1 MRASSL
7 CAHELFPFICG
18 YGSDKKGIMDNTQ
31 AKILALC
38 RIAVGLLFVI
48 FGSYK
53 VFWPTFVESG
63 MNQWI
68 TGYIANTSYPFYRPF
83 LEQVVLPHIT
93 LFAYLVGLGELAIG
107 LSLTFGALVNLA
119 SFFGLVLM
127 INLGL
132 ASGHRPEMVFWQY
145 FGASLDKIA
154 LGLWFAAFWA
164 TSAGHTWGLDTLLA
178 RYLPSRLVFF
188 PFSLVRRRYVN

>member
-1 MRASSL
+1 
-7 CAHELFPFICG
+7 
-18 YGSDKKGIMDNTQ
+18 MDNIQ
-31 AKILALC
+31 AKILAVC

-63 MNQWI
+63 MEQWI
-68 TGYIANTSYPFYRPF
+68 TGYINNKTYYPLYEPF
-83 LEQVVLPHIT
+83 LVKVVLPHLT
-93 LFAYLVGLGELAIG
+93 LFAYLVGLGELVIG
-107 LSLTFGALVNLA
+107 LSLIFGALVNLA
-119 SFFGLVLM
+119 SFFGLILM

-164 TSAGHTWGLDTLLA
+164 ASAGNTWGLDPLLA
-178 RYLPSRLVFF
+178 GYLPSRIVFF

>member
-1 MRASSL
+1 
-7 CAHELFPFICG
+7 
-18 YGSDKKGIMDNTQ
+18 MDNTQ

-63 MNQWI
+63 MQQWI
-68 TGYIANTSYPFYRPF
+68 TGYINNKTCYPFYQPF
-83 LEQVVLPHIT
+83 LLKVVLPHIT

-107 LSLTFGALVNLA
+107 LSLIFGALVNLA
-119 SFFGLVLM
+119 SFFGLILM

-132 ASGHRPEMVFWQY
+132 ASGYKENMVFWQY
-145 FGASLDKIA
+145 FGASLDHIA

-164 TSAGHTWGLDTLLA
+164 TSAGQTWGLDSLLA